1 MKIKTMILR
10 ENLSVSDVADLVT
23 RLGQPMD
30 RTNAAR
36 ALRDVAIEGIE
47 EPGNPRGSWR
57 IPRAKLVEVVAACV
71 LRRRRRSHGRGAVT
85 LDGCLLDAAEAML
98 REDDLLELVPKQ
110 LRRKVYRRLQ
120 ARWEAEQERRRR
132 QEEFQKKVDEAV
144 WGKFRA
150 ETERRRREHD
160 ELVRAAE
167 EYRREKEAKEQQR
180 LFEDTYRVCRQQ
192 AMRDC
197 GVVQAP
203 GWIQDTKNQP
213 FLREW
218 PGSPPDWW
226 APPPGLLAVVKVEA
240 PKFYITGYQP
250 PDWRRWVP
258 PYQPGKPWPWRSES
272 SGPQAEAVKPA
283 A

>member
-30 RTNAAR
+30 RTNVAR
-36 ALRDVAIEGIE
+36 ALRDVRIGGVKEQE
-47 EPGNPRGSWR
+47 NPQGSWR

-71 LRRRRRSHGRGAVT
+71 LRRRRKSHHRDLYE
-85 LDGCLLDAAEAML
+85 LDSCLLDAAEAVM

-110 LRRKVYRRLQ
+110 LQRKVYGRLQ
-120 ARWEAEQERRRR
+120 ARREAEQERRRR
-132 QEEFQKKVDEAV
+132 QEEFRKKVDEAV

-167 EYRREKEAKEQQR
+167 EYRREKEAKEQRR
-180 LFEDTYRVCRQQ
+180 LPEDTYCVCRQQ

-203 GWIQDTKNQP
+203 GWIQDPRNQP

-226 APPPGLLAVVKVEA
+226 APPPGLLEVVKVEA
-240 PKFYITGYQP
+240 PKFYITGTQP
-250 PDWRRWVP
+250 PDWSRWVP
-258 PYQPGKPWPWRSES
+258 KYKLGQAWPWR
-272 SGPQAEAVKPA
+272 KPDSDPGA
-283 A
+283 AG